1 MMRSGLRAWWIGV
14 AIAALAVACGGDDDA
29 PTSRIFSAPAWT
41 GAETAEYNLVDR
53 EIRGYCTLITDPEFE
68 PGKTRLVQKC
78 RDAEGIGHTDEREA
92 IVESSTLVPI
102 YSERVLTNV
111 EERDRTT
118 YTGSYGKREV
128 VFTYRR
134 ANLDDPSTIE
144 EEFQTPRA
152 LPEPDEESPEP
163 GWYDD
168 ESLFWLIRGL
178 PLKEGFEGAY
188 HNGNVGTA
196 QLVVARVSV
205 EGRERVTVP
214 AGTFETWRV
223 SIQTASITQRIWVEV
238 AAPHRMIK
246 ARIER
251 DTYELTS
258 FE

>member
-1 MMRSGLRAWWIGV
+1 MMLRGFRAWWMAAAAA
-14 AIAALAVACGGDDDA
+14 AIVVGCGGGDDT
-29 PTSRIFSAPAWT
+29 PTSKIFSGPAWT
-41 GAETAEYNLVDR
+41 APERAEYNLVDR
-53 EIRGYCTLITDPEFE
+53 EIRGYCTLITEPEFE
-68 PGKTRLVQKC
+68 PGRTRLVQRC

-92 IVESSTLVPI
+92 IVESSTLLPI

-111 EERDRTT
+111 EERDLTT
-118 YTGSYGKREV
+118 YTGAYGETEV
-128 VFTYRR
+128 VFTYQL
-134 ANLDDPSTIE
+134 ADLDDPSTIE

-178 PLKEGFEGAY
+178 PLEEGFEGAY

-205 EGRERVTVP
+205 ERRERVTVP
-214 AGTFETWRV
+214 AGTFETWSV
-223 SIQTASITQRIWVEV
+223 SVRTASITQRIWVEV
-238 AAPHRMIK
+238 AKPHRMIK